1 MSFYGTANVS
11 GMVSEERVRDY
22 VNGNPLVEK
31 WKAKRVKQWCDQRIK
46 ESDSDRRKKF
56 LKYLYE
62 EMVEYCAD
70 GLDDSMIDPST
81 ELPYNEILE
90 LWRMKESAFVE
101 GWNCHCD
108 AHSTLKV

>member
-31 WKAKRVKQWCDQRIK
+31 WKAKRIKLWMDQGIK
-46 ESDSDRRKKF
+46 KTDSESRKSA
-56 LKYLYE
+56 LKHLYT
-62 EMVEYCAD
+62 EMINYCAK

-81 ELPYNEILE
+81 EKPYNEILE
-90 LWRMKESAFVE
+90 LYNMKEDAFNS
-101 GWNCHCD
+101 GWNCRCD
-108 AHSTLKV
+108 YR

>member
-31 WKAKRVKQWCDQRIK
+31 WKAKRVKQWCDQNIE
-46 ESDSDRRKKF
+46 ESDADETKEI

-62 EMVEYCAD
+62 RVVEYCAD

-81 ELPYNEILE
+81 GLPYNEILE
-90 LWRMKESAFVE
+90 LWRMKESALVE

-108 AHSTLKV
+108 VHSTLKV